1 MKFFRFLFQKE
12 LDQAYQQGLQD
23 AIDAQPKRDQI
34 EWAYERGF
42 NAAKEASAK
51 LCILTPQEM
60 AEGDWGIE
68 TSYAS
73 RYFAE
78 RIRNQKVRNTTHL

>member
-1 MKFFRFLFQKE
+1 MKFFRLLFQKE
-12 LDQAYQQGLQD
+12 LDRAYQQGFQD
-23 AIDAQPKRDQI
+23 
-34 EWAYERGF
+34 
-42 NAAKEASAK
+42 AKEASAK

-78 RIRNQKVRNTTHL
+78 RIRNQKVRKGNHL